1 MRSRV
6 VGTNLFV
13 LTLHRQVCAYNKRQL
28 IKNKISKSI
37 YLIGFMGAGK
47 TSVGKILAEKLQLE
61 FCDLDELIEAECGKT
76 ISSIFSDHGEA
87 FFRELESKT
96 LRSVSQN
103 GGQIVATGG
112 GVVLRQSNWK
122 IMKEE
127 GITIYLKAS
136 PDVLWNR
143 IKNDTSRPLLQVEK
157 PFEKVRELLSLR
169 MPLYEKA
176 DIVIETENKSPE
188 NIADNIIG
196 QLSDSF
202 G

>member
-1 MRSRV
+1 MV
-6 VGTNLFV
+6 
-13 LTLHRQVCAYNKRQL
+13 
-28 IKNKISKSI
+28 IKNKISENI

-47 TSVGKILAEKLQLE
+47 TSVGKILAEKLRLE
-61 FCDLDELIEAECGKT
+61 YCDLDELIEAECGKT

-136 PDVLWNR
+136 PDVLWSR

-157 PFEKVRELLSLR
+157 PFEKVRELLSFR

>member
-1 MRSRV
+1 MV
-6 VGTNLFV
+6 
-13 LTLHRQVCAYNKRQL
+13 
-28 IKNKISKSI
+28 IKNKISKNI

-47 TSVGKILAEKLQLE
+47 TSVGRILAEKLRLE
-61 FCDLDELIEAECGKT
+61 YCDLDELIEAECGKT

>member
-1 MRSRV
+1 MV
-6 VGTNLFV
+6 
-13 LTLHRQVCAYNKRQL
+13 
-28 IKNKISKSI
+28 IKNKISKNI

-47 TSVGKILAEKLQLE
+47 TSVGRILAEKLRLE
-61 FCDLDELIEAECGKT
+61 YCDLDELIEAECGKT

-136 PDVLWNR
+136 PDVLWSR

-157 PFEKVRELLSLR
+157 PFEKVRELLSFR

>member
-1 MRSRV
+1 MV
-6 VGTNLFV
+6 
-13 LTLHRQVCAYNKRQL
+13 
-28 IKNKISKSI
+28 IKNKISKNI

>member
-13 LTLHRQVCAYNKRQL
+13 LTLHRQVCTYKKRQL
-28 IKNKISKSI
+28 IENKISKNI

-47 TSVGKILAEKLQLE
+47 TSVGKIVAEKLQLE
-61 FCDLDELIEAECGKT
+61 FCDLDDLIEAECGKT
-76 ISSIFSDHGEA
+76 ISSIFSEHGEA

-96 LRSVSQN
+96 LQSVSQN
-103 GGQIVATGG
+103 SGQIVATGG
-112 GVVLRQSNWK
+112 GIVLRQSNWK
-122 IMKEE
+122 IMKDE
-127 GITIYLKAS
+127 GITFYLKAS

-143 IKNDTSRPLLQVEK
+143 IKNDRSRPLLQVEK
-157 PFEKVRELLSLR
+157 PFEKVRELLSMR
-169 MPLYEKA
+169 IPLYEKA
-176 DIVIETENKSPE
+176 NIVIETENKSPE
-188 NIADNIIG
+188 NIADDIIG